1 MDHSHANLLG
11 GQYTLCLWRKF
22 VHVGHMQRQRKIGQP
37 QDFQTSKETYKNKS
51 LQFKDNLMEVE
62 LKQVVVTGRGTQ
74 TWLHKYMNCRQSTH
88 HGRPALGH
96 QE

>member
-1 MDHSHANLLG
+1 
-11 GQYTLCLWRKF
+11 
-22 VHVGHMQRQRKIGQP
+22 
-37 QDFQTSKETYKNKS
+37 
-51 LQFKDNLMEVE
+51 MEVE

-88 HGRPALGH
+88 HGRPALGR